1 MVAKIQK
8 VLIRQLFSKLFFLF
22 PVFFVYKL
30 PENRNFANEILGLY
44 HTQRQRYC
52 FFAKPKIINTFA
64 IELLCK
70 NSDMKRFCIVYPAFF
85 FALLIMAPGN
95 GFAQQGSKRI
105 SLPEIVN
112 GAFRQETYA
121 GEMRSLPDGRHYTAM
136 NKERT
141 MIIKYSYQT
150 GEAVETLFDVKNARE
165 CTFDDFDDYIISS
178 TGHHILIIR
187 EKEPIYRRS
196 FRAGVYDYD
205 VRRRMVKQLNE
216 SGHKIMIPTFSP
228 DGRMCAFVE
237 ENNIRIKKFDYDT
250 ETQVT
255 KDGEAGRIIN
265 GTTDWVYEEE
275 FSVTNLMAWS
285 PDSEYLAYV
294 RFDETDVPEY
304 AMAMYGNS
312 YYPNERRFK
321 YPKAGENNSKVTIH
335 SYCVET
341 KDIKTLKAPVDEDGY
356 IPFIRFAAEPSQLAV
371 MTLNRRQNIF
381 NLYHANPKSG
391 VFKLI
396 LKDENNAYIDSDW
409 MQAIQF
415 SESGFLYVS
424 EKDGYAHI
432 YQYSPTGVLQRQVT
446 SGNWDVTRLIGK
458 DEATGTV
465 YYESAEESPLRR
477 SVYSVDAK
485 GKKTRLSTMPGTNS
499 ASFSAS
505 YAYYVN
511 HFSSV
516 NTPAR
521 ISVCETK
528 TGKELRVL
536 QDNSALRDKLAE
548 YAFSHKEF
556 TTITTATGE
565 ELHAWIVKPAKFSES
580 KKYPVVMF
588 QYGGPNSQSVLDRFG
603 MDWEQYLAASGFICV
618 CVDGRGTGARGEAF
632 RKCTYM
638 RMGDLESRDQV
649 AAAVALGKLPYID
662 KDRIAIW
669 GWSFGGYNT
678 LMAMSTGN
686 GVFKAGI
693 AVAPPTDWRY
703 YDTVYTERYMRTP
716 KENKKGYDET
726 SPVMR
731 AKDLQGRLL
740 LVHGTA
746 DDNVH
751 FKQSMDYA
759 EALVQAG
766 KQFEMQIY
774 RDRDHGIY
782 GGNTRMHLYTRMSEF
797 LFSMSGD

>member
-1 MVAKIQK
+1 MV
-8 VLIRQLFSKLFFLF
+8 LTSES
-22 PVFFVYKL
+22 VF
-30 PENRNFANEILGLY
+30 G
-44 HTQRQRYC
+44 Q
-52 FFAKPKIINTFA
+52 
-64 IELLCK
+64 
-70 NSDMKRFCIVYPAFF
+70 
-85 FALLIMAPGN
+85 N
-95 GFAQQGSKRI
+95 GAKRI
-105 SLPEIVN
+105 GLSDIVN
-112 GAFRQETYA
+112 GTFRQDTNV

-141 MIIKYSYQT
+141 MIIKYSYLT
-150 GEAVETLFDVKNARE
+150 GAPADTLFDVKDARE
-165 CTFDDFDDYIISS
+165 CTFNDFEDYIISS
-178 TGHHILIIR
+178 TGHHILLIR
-187 EKEPIYRRS
+187 EKEAIYRRS
-196 FRAGVYDYD
+196 FRSSVYDYD
-205 VRRRMVKQLNE
+205 VRRRVVKPLNE
-216 SGHKIMIPTFSP
+216 SGNKVMIPVFSP
-228 DGRMCAFVE
+228 DGRMCAYVE

-255 KDGEAGRIIN
+255 RDGVINRIIN
-265 GTTDWVYEEE
+265 GATDWVYEEE

-304 AMAMYGNS
+304 AMAIYGDS
-312 YYPNERRFK
+312 YYPYEQRFK
-321 YPKAGENNSKVTIH
+321 YPKAGEDNSKVTLH
-335 SYCVET
+335 AYCVET
-341 KDIKTLKAPVDEDGY
+341 KDIKALQTPVDSDSY
-356 IPFIRFAAEPSQLAV
+356 IPYIRFTPDPSQLAV
-371 MTLNRRQNIF
+371 MTLNRQQNIF
-381 NLYHANPKSG
+381 NLYYANPKSG

-396 LKDENNAYIDSDW
+396 MKDENKAYIDSDW
-409 MQAIQF
+409 MGAIRF

-424 EKDGYAHI
+424 EQDGYAHI
-432 YQYSPTGVLQRQVT
+432 YQYSPTGVRQRQVT
-446 SGNWDVTRLIGK
+446 NGNWDVTRLIGK

-477 SVYSVDAK
+477 SVYSIDAK
-485 GKKTRLSTMPGTNS
+485 GKKTCLSTMQGTNS

-505 YAYYVN
+505 YAYFVN
-511 HFSSV
+511 HFSNV

-521 ISVCETK
+521 ISVHETK
-528 TGKELRVL
+528 TGSELRVL
-536 QDNSALRDKLAE
+536 RDNSALRNKLSE

-556 TTITTATGE
+556 TTIVTATGE
-565 ELHAWIVKPAKFSES
+565 ELNAWIVKPANFSES

-588 QYGGPNSQSVLDRFG
+588 QYSGPNSQSVLDRFG
-603 MDWEQYLAASGFICV
+603 MDWEQYLAENGIVCV

-649 AAAVALGKLPYID
+649 AAAVALSKLPYID
-662 KDRIAIW
+662 KNRIAIW
-669 GWSFGGYNT
+669 GWSFGGYNV
-678 LMAMSTGN
+678 LMAMSAGN

-693 AVAPPTDWRY
+693 AVAPPADWRY

-716 KENKKGYDET
+716 KENKKGYDDT
-726 SPVMR
+726 SPIKR

-759 EALVQAG
+759 EALTQAG
-766 KQFEMQIY
+766 KQFDMQIY

-797 LFSMSGD
+797 LFNNL